1 MTGNRTGLVLLV
13 AALAAVLTGSL
24 VLSDGAWAQG
34 EERLI
39 TLDLR
44 DATLEDA
51 LALIFRATPYSYTL
65 APGVSGRVTL
75 TLNNV
80 TFTQALRAILEM
92 HELTYRK
99 EAGNVYY
106 ITRREEGRPV
116 ELPSIPTESTLAS
129 RQKIYWIGPGGRY
142 ELQYLD
148 CRQVSSWFGG
158 TNAGSSIIPVA
169 IEGGIGGGGMGGGGG
184 LGGGGLG
191 GGGIGG
197 GGLGGGGIGGG
208 GIGGGSRGGGG
219 GGGGGGSRGGGGGGS
234 RGGGGGGSSGGGG
247 GSSRGGSRGG
257 R

>member
-1 MTGNRTGLVLLV
+1 MTGNRTRLVLLV

-24 VLSDGAWAQG
+24 VVSDRAWAQG

-116 ELPSIPTESTLAS
+116 EPMPIPTESTLAS

-158 TNAGSSIIPVA
+158 TDAGSSIIPVA
-169 IEGGIGGGGMGGGGG
+169 IEGGVGGAGMGAGGG
-184 LGGGGLG
+184 LGGGGIGGGGIGGGGIG

-208 GIGGGSRGGGG
+208 GGSRGGGG
-219 GGGGGGSRGGGGGGS
+219 SSGGSR
-234 RGGGGGGSSGGGG
+234 GGGGGSSGGGG
-247 GSSRGGSRGG
+247 GSRGGGG
-257 R
+257 RGR